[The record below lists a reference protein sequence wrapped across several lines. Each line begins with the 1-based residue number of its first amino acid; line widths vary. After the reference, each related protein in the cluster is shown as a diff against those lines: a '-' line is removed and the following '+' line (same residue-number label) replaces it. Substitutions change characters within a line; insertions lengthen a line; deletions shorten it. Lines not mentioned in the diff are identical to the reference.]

1 MILISLIFHVK
12 PYLTK
17 EGRSEE
23 AMNNKYPPVFNYEL
37 KKEDLPKF
45 SIEKFEYP
53 DSNKI
58 TKESKFKL
66 KAKYEGNLDE
76 NDQEFYLDIIIE
88 NNNEKISK
96 VLFCQIEGIEDKNY
110 VNFIC
115 GIDLKEDDLITFEK
129 IDALGFS
136 SNILQKIQINKNKEL
151 KEEEEEQ
158 EEEDNNDDDT
168 KPEEPEPYKY
178 KYGGGDFGGAGA
190 GAKF

>member
-1 MILISLIFHVK
+1 
-12 PYLTK
+12 
-17 EGRSEE
+17 
-23 AMNNKYPPVFNYEL
+23 MNNKYPPVFNYEL

-88 NNNEKISK
+88 NNNEKIKK

-115 GIDLKEDDLITFEK
+115 GIDLKEEDLITFEK

-151 KEEEEEQ
+151 ANILNKKLY
-158 EEEDNNDDDT
+158 NL
-168 KPEEPEPYKY
+168 
-178 KYGGGDFGGAGA
+178 
-190 GAKF
+190 